1 MSTPREIA
9 RKNLGIKPAN
19 KIIISIDG
27 GGMRGIFTLQLLK
40 ELEKLAGSPCY
51 EWCDM
56 VAGTS
61 TGGLIASLILNKKSA
76 IEIEEY
82 YNQLVEKV
90 FTKRSPLANR
100 VYNPPA
106 YDKKNFRVHTKRIVG
121 DKTLKD
127 LNASTGL
134 DMLFTAKDLA
144 AGEETFFTCF
154 NIDGKI
160 KGTYQDV
167 LLRAVM
173 ESTMSAPTYF
183 SPFERFVDGGTTTF
197 NNPVMP
203 SVLEALHYDGNGK
216 YKQNELTVF
225 SFGTSAVLRFI
236 DPLKTNNPKGLDAIF
251 WLKYVM
257 AEASK
262 DASEMQID
270 MLRSG
275 LINGLDFRRYQLSL
289 DREAV
294 QKLPDMKINPVRGI
308 KAKRLHALT
317 DKHLKNIDMDDIE
330 KFELIKTIGIATAEY
345 ICPADESEI
354 PMKNRQ
360 ANWFQKDFL
369 APNSKRTALVTA
381 RGDIESIKRQLSN
394 PKWVDKQPTK

>member
-1 MSTPREIA
+1 MSSPREIA
-9 RKNLGIKPAN
+9 RQKLGVKANN
-19 KIIISIDG
+19 KIILTIDG

-51 EWCDM
+51 IWCDM
-56 VAGTS
+56 LAGTS

-90 FTKRSPLANR
+90 FTKRSSLANR

-106 YDKKNFRVHTKRIVG
+106 YDKKYFRSHTKRIVG
-121 DKTLKD
+121 NKTLKD
-127 LNASTGL
+127 FNASTGL

-160 KGTYQDV
+160 KGTYQDT

-183 SPFERFVDGGTTTF
+183 SPFERFVDGGTTTY
-197 NNPVMP
+197 NNPAMAA
-203 SVLEALHYDGNGK
+203 VLEALYYDGEGK
-216 YKQNELTVF
+216 YKENELTVF
-225 SFGTSAVLRFI
+225 SFGTCAVLQFV
-236 DPLKTNNPKGLDAIF
+236 DPQKTNNPKGLDAIF

-275 LINGLDFRRYQLSL
+275 LIHGLDFRRYQLSL
-289 DREAV
+289 DREAIT
-294 QKLPDMKINPVRGI
+294 KLPDIKINPVRGI
-308 KAKRLHALT
+308 KAKRLHELT

-330 KFELIKTIGIATAEY
+330 KFELVKTIGIATAEY
-345 ICPADESEI
+345 ICPIGESGI
-354 PMKNRQ
+354 PIPDRK

-369 APNSKRTALVTA
+369 APNSNRTALVTA

-394 PKWVDKQPTK
+394 PKWVDKQPAK